1 MVDGIVLT
9 FAAYILILL
18 AATFYV
24 GYLQQG
30 VDTEDYQNEFYVGG
44 RDLGI
49 LVTLILVAASGI
61 SPGTFIGSPGY
72 TWEYGP
78 SYTLA
83 ILAQGPFTLYVLG
96 IYGKKMGIIS
106 RRIDADSL
114 LDLYIARYESYK
126 PLILLLGLVVIVFTE
141 AYVSTEFT
149 GAARAITAI
158 SGLPYTLSM
167 LIFAGIVILY
177 TTLGGLRGTGI
188 IGIVGGIAMTFGTL
202 ALLAV
207 TLNSGNDMFSNIAS
221 INPDLLI
228 PPGDG
233 ISWYRYVAIWV
244 TFSFGWLGIAHA
256 IQGNLGVNS
265 TTTIKRS
272 AGLGA
277 FLVTFW
283 SFVVIILA
291 GSAGKVLNPT
301 GIAPDRNLPLYTL
314 AALPDVPSGIVLTG
328 VVGAAQTTV
337 GAMGILI
344 SSAIVVNIYQEYGNR
359 ELSDRQQR
367 LLTSSVTAVVGL
379 VGLGIGL
386 AQPPLLQLIVVF
398 AFGGL
403 ATGLAPPL
411 LLGFFW
417 PRANKYGAF
426 VGTLVG
432 VVSYVLLKIWAPGP
446 IGQSPIIVTLILAFG
461 LNILVSYFTEDP
473 SPETLRLYFGKYESE

>member
-1 MVDGIVLT
+1 M
-9 FAAYILILL
+9 
-18 AATFYV
+18 
-24 GYLQQG
+24 
-30 VDTEDYQNEFYVGG
+30 
-44 RDLGI
+44 
-49 LVTLILVAASGI
+49 
-61 SPGTFIGSPGY
+61 
-72 TWEYGP
+72 
-78 SYTLA
+78 
-83 ILAQGPFTLYVLG
+83 
-96 IYGKKMGIIS
+96 
-106 RRIDADSL
+106 
-114 LDLYIARYESYK
+114 
-126 PLILLLGLVVIVFTE
+126 
-141 AYVSTEFT
+141 
-149 GAARAITAI
+149 
-158 SGLPYTLSM
+158 
-167 LIFAGIVILY
+167 
-177 TTLGGLRGTGI
+177 
-188 IGIVGGIAMTFGTL
+188 
-202 ALLAV
+202 
-207 TLNSGNDMFSNIAS
+207 
-221 INPDLLI
+221 
-228 PPGDG
+228 
-233 ISWYRYVAIWV
+233 

-301 GIAPDRNLPLYTL
+301 GIAPDQNLPLYTL

-344 SSAIVVNIYQEYGNR
+344 SSAIVVNIYQEYGNK

-367 LLTSSVTAVVGL
+367 LLTSSVTAAVGL

-386 AQPPLLQLIVVF
+386 SEPPLLQLIVVF

-446 IGQSPIIVTLILAFG
+446 IGQSPIIVTLIIAFG